1 MEELGTDVL
10 DSRKQSL
17 LIFVFSQSLPVEA
30 AQNGLLRTLTQMCPP
45 PYPQ

>member
-1 MEELGTDVL
+1 MEELGTAVL
-10 DSRKQSL
+10 HSGKQSL
-17 LIFVFSQSLPVEA
+17 PIFFFSQSLPAEA